1 MLNKEQARKL
11 APLLN
16 NKEWPLM
23 EEYLVDLRES
33 MIRAVVTAQSE
44 SELRQTQGKLA
55 LLEMLAQLKTNYER
69 VVKIDGNS

>member
-16 NKEWPLM
+16 NKEWPRM

-44 SELRQTQGKLA
+44 SELRQVQGKLA
-55 LLEMLAQLKTNYER
+55 LVEMLLKLKNSYEAI
-69 VVKIDGNS
+69 VKNGNSI